1 LILISF
7 SGAFIGLMLEGHKLN
22 APRILLL
29 GERGSPEILT
39 TILLISILMIAAF
52 NVYKIPMSLTQVLLG
67 SILGAALAL
76 RVDMPFNYVS
86 LLVGSW
92 IFIPILSI
100 LVSYLLVKGVSKLYF
115 KAPVFTTLL
124 YLKVLTLISSFY
136 ISYIFGANTIGF
148 LVSLSIE
155 KSIMYHLLIV
165 VVTYFGLYL
174 FGRYVESMVGEE
186 IFTLGIEASFGS
198 NTATAILIEA
208 MTQFGIP
215 ISISQSVTT
224 GLIGTSF
231 TKKLRLPDVDI
242 IASILFQWIMAPLL
256 SLTLTVIG
264 LSILQVFF

>member
-29 GERGSPEILT
+29 GEKGSPEMLT
-39 TILLISILMIAAF
+39 AILLISILMVAAF
-52 NVYKIPMSLTQVLLG
+52 NIYKVPISLTQILLG
-67 SILGAALAL
+67 SMLGAALSL
-76 RVDMPFNYVS
+76 GVDMPLNYVA

-100 LVSYLLVKGVSKLYF
+100 VVSYVLVKGVSKLYF

-148 LVSLSIE
+148 LASLAIE
-155 KSIMYHLLIV
+155 KSMIYNLLLV
-165 VVTYFGLYL
+165 VITYLGLYL
-174 FGRYVESMVGEE
+174 FGRYIESMIGEE

-198 NTATAILIEA
+198 NTSTALLIEA
-208 MTQFGIP
+208 MTQLGIP

-224 GLIGTSF
+224 GLIGTIF
-231 TKKLRLPDVDI
+231 TKKVSLPDVDI
-242 IASILFQWIMAPLL
+242 VASILFQWILAPLS
-256 SLTLTVIG
+256 SLVLTVIS
-264 LSILQVFF
+264 LSIIQVFF